1 MEKASSQ
8 NLNESTAA
16 ESSIQFSKVE
26 EKILAFWEK
35 NKIFEKSIS
44 SRKKAFSFYDGPP
57 FATGLPHYGHLLQ
70 STMKDIIPRYWT
82 MRGFSVERR
91 WGWDCH
97 GLPIEQEIDKKFQF
111 KSTVDIEKFGIA
123 NYNRECREIVMRF
136 VSEWRTT
143 INRLGRWADF
153 DNDYKTM
160 DLKFMES
167 VWWVFHELWQKKLIY
182 RGYKVMP
189 FSTALGTPLSNF
201 EASSNYQD
209 VQDPA
214 ITISFSVKTLANT
227 FLLAWTTT
235 PWTLPSNLALAVGK
249 DLDYVV
255 AENAE
260 GKKFILAEAL
270 LEKVFKKDE
279 VKVVEKKTGKDLV
292 GLEYEPLFSFFA
304 HLKKPHFTVIESG
317 HVTTDAGTGI
327 VHMAPAFGEDDFY
340 ACKKMGIEPI
350 CPIDNHGKFTAQVST
365 YVGQYVKDAD
375 KNIIADLKKAGRLFK
390 QDTLQHAYPFCPRTD
405 TPLIYRTVSS
415 WFVAVEKIKD
425 KLVENNKKH
434 TRWVP
439 EHIREG
445 RFGKWLEGARDWAIS
460 RNRYWGNPLP
470 IFEAFEEPEDKREY
484 FCLSSVK
491 ELEDLTKKK
500 FTDIHREF
508 LDDFTIEKNG
518 KKFRRVPEVLDCWF
532 ESGAMPYAQSHYPF
546 ENQKEFKES
555 FPAEFIGEGLD
566 QTRGW
571 FYTLSVLGTILFDK
585 PPFKNVVVTGL
596 ILAED
601 GKKMSKRLKNY
612 PDPTEIINKHGADA
626 LRLYLIDSPA
636 IRADELRFSESGV
649 KEIVRRVLLKWWNA
663 YSFFDS
669 YAKID
674 NYKLTN
680 QIKTP
685 SSKNILDR
693 WMISRMQS
701 LLSRIEKEMTNYH
714 LYNVVPELLL
724 TIDELTNTYIRLNRS
739 RFWDEGFTEDKK
751 SAFDTLH
758 YILLTLSKAMAPFTP
773 FLADHLY
780 TLLTDNQGTES
791 VHLEDYPRAEEKQI
805 DQNLEQGVKLL
816 EEVILLSR
824 NLREQNKIKVKIPLK
839 ELLIVH
845 RNPKVLATLKPVENY
860 LHSEL
865 NVKTITYK
873 NDEENFVSLAV
884 KPNGATLGKRV
895 GSKMGEL
902 TKAIAQLQYA
912 DIQKLDAGEKL
923 TLAGFEIDLN
933 DVKIFRTPIK
943 GKFPSA
949 SSSAV
954 IVALDVSIDR
964 SQELEGLAR
973 EVVSKIQKL
982 RKDSRLNLDD
992 RIQLQLSTS
1001 DKDLQE
1007 AVEMFKTYIS
1017 EQTLTTQLDLVQKI
1031 SLSHSQDAE
1040 IDGLK
1045 LNLGLKKS

>member
-214 ITISFSVKTLANT
+214 ITISFPVKTLPNT

-508 LDDFTIEKNG
+508 LDDFIIEKNG

-546 ENQKEFKES
+546 ENQNEFKEN

-636 IRADELRFSESGV
+636 IRADELRFSEGGV

-685 SSKNILDR
+685 PSKNILDR

-954 IVALDVSIDR
+954 IVALDISIDR